1 MNDFETHI
9 GQITFSSKKLSKSYV
24 SVLSEKTAED
34 GAELYAIVEI
44 PNRTDGSTWQDYE
57 KISKLV
63 TDGLRS
69 SYHLVNGNSFENALA
84 KINSDLATVASKN
97 EGAAAIWLSKMN
109 AVIAAK
115 YADEVSVATVGKIHA
130 YLLRS
135 KQFSNISESAPRQ
148 NPAKLFENF
157 VVGKLQRND
166 IVILTT
172 SELLNNISLDRLQQ
186 ELHSSNITEST
197 QLIADLLQQTAEK
210 DISVGTIFLN
220 IGQAALSTE
229 QALHKIE
236 AGAFKLGA
244 LQRGR
249 KVLSA
254 LGGGAQSTAQ
264 HLAHSAISVGSKI
277 READLRPAAIKQH
290 AVGLVDIKKFRALPR
305 NKKFFISMA
314 ALFLILIIAD
324 IIVGIHLRK
333 VRITASATATI
344 FSTIKSDINGANSA
358 QIYGDSDQ
366 AKSLLADAQSKFAS
380 LSGVTAA
387 SDQGKQAQQQ
397 ITALND
403 ALNKISQ
410 VSTASVG
417 DFGMQ
422 SDRLLMVGSN
432 AYGIN
437 YKGSSIA
444 DYNIGSHTL
453 GAVQNISIGGTIS
466 HAALAPSGQLLME
479 DSKGALYLYNPTS
492 NSLVA
497 QKNSFQIPTVGLSTY
512 GNSPVKAYTI
522 AVAANGGIISEY
534 ITATSHSETSGNFST
549 AMDIATDNTGAYAL
563 LSNNILKF
571 ASGQPR
577 SFSNGGGSYGS
588 NSKIFLGASDT
599 YVLDPSNKRI
609 VIMNKVGTLM
619 AQYVSNDF
627 EQSTDFSVN
636 EAQKII
642 YVLNG
647 SKLLSVEIQ

>member
-63 TDGLRS
+63 ADGLRS

-84 KINSDLATVASKN
+84 KINSDLATAASKN

-115 YADEVSVATVGKIHA
+115 YSDEVSVATVGKIHA

-186 ELHSSNITEST
+186 ELHSPNITEST

-210 DISVGTIFLN
+210 DISVGIIFLN
-220 IGQAALSTE
+220 IGRAALSTE

-236 AGAFKLGA
+236 ASAFKLSA
-244 LQRGR
+244 LERGR

-264 HLAHSAISVGSKI
+264 HLAHTAVSVGSKI
-277 READLRPAAIKQH
+277 READLRPAAIKQRT
-290 AVGLVDIKKFRALPR
+290 ADLVDIKKFRALPR

-333 VRITASATATI
+333 VRVTAADTAAI
-344 FSTIKSDINGANSA
+344 FSTIKNDINGANSA

-380 LSGVTAA
+380 LSEVIVA

-397 ITALND
+397 IAALND

-410 VSTASVG
+410 VSTTGVG

-422 SDRLLMVGSN
+422 SDRLLVVGSN

-444 DYNIGSHTL
+444 DYNLGAHTL
-453 GAVQNISIGGTIS
+453 GAVQNISTGDTIS
-466 HAALAPSGQLLME
+466 HVAAAPGGQLLLE
-479 DSKGALYLYNPTS
+479 DAKGSLYLYNPSS
-492 NSLVA
+492 NSLIA
-497 QKNSFQIPTVGLSTY
+497 QKNSFQVPTVGLSTY
-512 GNSPVKAYTI
+512 GSSPVKAYAI
-522 AVAANGGIISEY
+522 AATASGGIVSEY
-534 ITATSHSETSGNFST
+534 ITATSHSQTSGDFSK
-549 AMDIATDNTGAYAL
+549 AMDIGTDNTGAYAL

-577 SFSNGGGSYGS
+577 SFSNDGGAYGS
-588 NSKIFLGASDT
+588 NSKIFLGESDV
-599 YVLDPSNKRI
+599 YVLDPGNKRI

-619 AQYVSNDF
+619 AQYVSDDLA
-627 EQSTDFSVN
+627 QSTDFSVN

-647 SKLLSVEIQ
+647 SKLLSMAIQ

>member
-44 PNRTDGSTWQDYE
+44 PNRTDGSSWQDYE
-57 KISKLV
+57 KISKLIA
-63 TDGLRS
+63 DGLRS
-69 SYHLVNGNSFENALA
+69 SYHLVNSSSFENALA
-84 KINSDLATVASKN
+84 KINSDLATTASKN

-157 VVGKLQRND
+157 VVGKLQQND
-166 IVILTT
+166 VVILTT

-186 ELHSSNITEST
+186 ELHSPNITEST

-210 DISVGTIFLN
+210 DISVGTIFMN
-220 IGQAALSTE
+220 IGRAALSTE

-236 AGAFKLGA
+236 TGAFKLSA
-244 LQRGR
+244 MERGK

-264 HLAHSAISVGSKI
+264 HLAHSAASVGSKI
-277 READLRPAAIKQH
+277 READLRPAALKQR
-290 AVGLVDIKKFRALPR
+290 AADMVDIKKFRALPR

-314 ALFLILIIAD
+314 ALFLVLIIAD
-324 IIVGIHLRK
+324 VIVGIHLRK
-333 VRITASATATI
+333 ARVTAAATAAV
-344 FSTIKSDINGANSA
+344 FSTIKSDVNAANSA
-358 QIYGDSDQ
+358 QIYGDSEQ

-380 LSGVTAA
+380 LSVVTAA

-397 ITALND
+397 IVALNN
-403 ALNKISQ
+403 ALNKITQ
-410 VSTASVG
+410 VSTTSVG
-417 DFGMQ
+417 DYGMQ
-422 SDRLLMVGSN
+422 SDRLLLVGSN
-432 AYGIN
+432 AYAIN
-437 YKGSSIA
+437 YKGSSVV
-444 DYNIGSHTL
+444 DYNLGSHTL
-453 GAVQNISIGGTIS
+453 GTVQNISTGGTIS
-466 HAALAPSGQLLME
+466 HATAAPSGQILLE
-479 DSKGALYLYNPTS
+479 DAKGALYLYNPS
-492 NSLVA
+492 NNFLAA
-497 QKNSFQIPTVGLSTY
+497 QKSSFQLATVGLSTY
-512 GNSPVKAYTI
+512 GNSPAKAYTI
-522 AVAANGGIISEY
+522 AAVANGGIISEF
-534 ITATSHSETSGNFST
+534 INSTAHSETSGDFSA

-577 SFSNGGGSYGS
+577 SFSNGGGAYGS
-588 NSKIFLGASDT
+588 GSKIFLGAT
-599 YVLDPSNKRI
+599 NVYVLDPANKRI
-609 VIMNKVGTLM
+609 VIMNKTGTLM
-619 AQYVSNDF
+619 TQYVSGDF
-627 EQSTDFSVN
+627 AQSTDFAVS
-636 EAQKII
+636 ETQKII

-647 SKLLSVEIQ
+647 SKLLSVAIQ